1 MHYTAKRGI
10 LCLIPKKQKD
20 PDYIKNWHPLTL
32 LNTDHKIDAK
42 VLAARIKPVLQYL
55 IGHQQTGYM
64 EGRNISSNLRCMID
78 VIQYVESENIP
89 ALMITI
95 DFEKCFDTISFNAI
109 KGALHFF
116 NFGER
121 FIDYVM
127 LLYTNFQTKV
137 LQNGYLSKEIFPKKG
152 IHQGCSVSS
161 YLFLLVAETL
171 AIQLINN
178 DSIKGIPIPNIDNEE
193 ELLSQF
199 ADDTAICLLFH
210 ESLLREV
217 VKTLHTFYENTGLKA
232 NFEKTTI
239 YRLGKM
245 KHTSNKINI
254 GVDFKWADEN
264 ITLLGIILDTD
275 KVLNNFNG
283 IIEKIES
290 IVKTWKVCNLT
301 LKGKVTMLNS
311 LIGSLFI
318 YKLQVLPAIN
328 SRMVQKINE
337 IIQDFIWNG
346 KKPKIRLETLQGN
359 KNDGGLGLF
368 NLAKKDCTL
377 KLQWIKKWD
386 SLPHTVK
393 AMAFHLIEPKI
404 KNTEFWYCNFNEQ
417 DIKHICKASGFWL
430 DVITYWANFNFH
442 EVNDIHTLLKQRLWL
457 NSHI

>member
-20 PDYIKNWHPLTL
+20 PDYIKNWHPFTL
-32 LNTDHKIDAK
+32 LNTDHKIYAK
-42 VLAARIKPVLQYL
+42 VLADRIKPVLQYL

-109 KGALHFF
+109 KGVLHFF
-116 NFGER
+116 NFGEC

-127 LLYTNFQTKV
+127 LLYTNFQTNI

-210 ESLLREV
+210 ESSLREV

-283 IIEKIES
+283 MIEKIES
-290 IVKTWKVCNLT
+290 IVKTWKVRNLT

-311 LIGSLFI
+311 LIGSLFV

-328 SRMVQKINE
+328 SRMV
-337 IIQDFIWNG
+337 
-346 KKPKIRLETLQGN
+346 
-359 KNDGGLGLF
+359 
-368 NLAKKDCTL
+368 
-377 KLQWIKKWD
+377 
-386 SLPHTVK
+386 
-393 AMAFHLIEPKI
+393 
-404 KNTEFWYCNFNEQ
+404 
-417 DIKHICKASGFWL
+417 
-430 DVITYWANFNFH
+430 
-442 EVNDIHTLLKQRLWL
+442 
-457 NSHI
+457 